1 MNTSQAGLDLVAE
14 FEGCVL
20 HAYPDPAT
28 GGEPWT
34 IGYGRAHGVKKGD
47 TCTREQALE
56 WLKEDVAW
64 AEATI
69 RANVRKPL
77 NQHQF
82 DALVSFIYNVGAGAF
97 AASTML
103 RMINAGDYKGAAG
116 QFGRWINGPNGPMPG
131 LVRRRGA
138 ERAMFEKQVVK
149 AAA

>member
-1 MNTSQAGLDLVAE
+1 MKVSDEGIDLIRE

-34 IGYGRAHGVKKGD
+34 IGFGHTRGVKPGD

-56 WLKEDVAW
+56 WLREDVDW
-64 AEATI
+64 AEACV
-69 RANVRKPL
+69 RANVKVPL
-77 NQHQF
+77 EQHQF
-82 DALVSFIYNVGAGAF
+82 DALVSFTFNCGAGAF
-97 AASTML
+97 GSSTML
-103 RMINAGDYKGAAG
+103 KLINGRNMAAAAA

-138 ERAMFEKQVVK
+138 ERAMFEGRTQV
-149 AAA
+149 AA